1 MITKRIRR
9 RTRKHKIKCVTMPPQ
24 GGEEF
29 NSKIRYV
36 LTELSKYSNT
46 NFSEELVLEVL
57 RMAALLTTLQGCD
70 SFGSMSSAIYLF
82 ISKYFNGSHVTAVAQ
97 YLEELFVTPQDGE
110 EEPVDTAKS
119 FEWLELIR
127 NVKDNWSL
135 VKGNKLFSHFS
146 KLLGLIV
153 TMGLCEASSLTFSIK
168 EYKVWEPDLKHMH
181 GTAMDVVDAALT
193 TVIFFV
199 ETLSLCYQ
207 EQSLKPLLV
216 NDKAAAELD
225 EEYANIVS
233 WFDLVKNGNL
243 EIVTK
248 ISEAEFDR
256 RLEALCT
263 KLRNLMATRT
273 SFEKKLI
280 QDKFM
285 KLLRIKND
293 YITMKISSGVRKA
306 PFCVELFGESS
317 QGKTTIGEQL
327 IEAMLTSAGLP
338 TGKEY
343 QASYNASDKFMSN
356 WTSDKLVLLVDDMA
370 NDKSN
375 FVERPPTRIIID
387 VCNNTPFYANMADVD
402 SKGKVFVEP
411 SLLFVTTNVQD
422 LDARVYS
429 NCPYSV
435 QRRMHAVITV
445 EAKKE
450 FQYVV
455 DGVAQGIDP
464 GKVQEYYA
472 TLDREPTFDDIW
484 NLTVSKAKKPEKLS
498 DAAPYIPITWR
509 GKIMKDVSFRFV
521 LQYLIESYQNHIA
534 AQEGILR
541 RMRNRQTNIKL
552 CGCEV
557 LNSKGEKTTCKQ
569 IQGYCDIHE
578 NKTLLEKVKDYCMPV
593 SVPKVVEVESDS
605 ESDSDS
611 CETSDPDPTIITDS
625 PIIVCSNCRK
635 VKCVCTEYDVK
646 CNLIKYPRD
655 WQCSNRSCRLTHKT
669 YNDAIL
675 CPNRL
680 TFKCNKEICYRIHY
694 SGTCASN
701 CDKYNDEPY
710 MVCSVCREFNCE
722 CDEYDEDFEGP
733 QPARIWQCIHPNCE
747 IHHKTRDKALACSKR
762 KPQEKIEPHY
772 GEEILESL
780 TKSTEIVSNRIKTDI
795 SSTGK
800 LVEGATTI
808 CLMSGARMFA
818 KHFDWISMVP
828 SHWLQSKTLCNMFM
842 ACDYKRLRKNYMVY
856 SALLWSTLA
865 GSMYLC
871 NKHTHYNRFSILS
884 SASTFTVVLG
894 IGCQRNMANVVSR
907 QYRRELVDRNTIAP
921 MLKEL
926 RDKHVSGFCAA
937 AAIVGGL
944 YTIAKVYRLWRSM
957 GMQGSLEPL
966 TQEEV
971 DKRDKETN
979 VWTSVSAR
987 PLPIEPA
994 AANTTSEQL
1003 VGLVKKNLVY
1013 GTVVTKDKK
1022 LRCNGLYLSSNVVL
1036 VPNHYFTQDVLDVT
1050 FRKKNPEDSG
1060 GKFAVRLSKQQS
1072 WLIPGSD
1079 LRYCYSS
1086 SGGSFKDISKY
1097 LTDGDIGKHDFH
1109 MLWRDIEGKV
1119 IEAEGLAEP
1128 KEKVSNGVAEF
1139 EGFMYTS
1146 LTMNTF
1152 KGLCGAVCI
1161 TKKKALISS
1170 IHLGGYENKPIGCS
1184 GRLFKKHYTEAL
1196 EHLRSLEGVIISG
1209 SAEQFEA
1216 QVLGVN
1222 IIKPDAPLHPKSPL
1236 NYMPKDSQV
1245 EYYGS
1250 CPGMTTFKSDVK
1262 PTLISEHVTDVT
1274 GEPNI
1279 YGPPV
1284 QHPQYF
1290 GWQNALSNFAVPA
1303 LPFMP
1308 DVLEIAIKD
1317 YKSDLIPIFQSN
1329 LWKTSRP
1336 LTDHENLCGIPGKK
1350 FMDSIKLS
1358 TSIGFPLS
1366 GPKRNF
1372 VTQLEPTEDKPNN
1385 LILDD
1390 VIMEE
1395 INRCLECYKR
1405 GERAYPV
1412 AKACKKDEILSKP
1425 KCRIFYGNSISLTY
1439 LVRKYFL
1446 PILRVLQM
1454 NPIKAE
1460 CAVGINSHGPEW
1472 DQLHKHI
1479 YKFGADRLM
1488 GGDYGKYDQKLP
1500 SQVIFAALRILI
1512 DFARECEYSEED
1524 IRVMEA
1530 MTGDIVYA
1538 VIAFNGDLIGLT
1550 EGTHISGNS
1559 LTVIINGICGSLNL
1573 RCYFYTENRPEIFE
1587 DRIPFREVVALVTY
1601 GDDNIGSVSDKCNNF
1616 TIKGASEFL
1625 GKHGQ
1630 VYTMP
1635 DKESELTDFLPSED
1649 FEFLKRKS
1657 VYHKDLGLHL
1667 GALIDK
1673 SCFKMLHCY
1682 LRSRN
1687 SPLTE
1692 ELACAQNID
1701 TALREWFNHGPELY
1715 EQRRIQMVEIA
1726 QRASITHLC
1735 TELEHTY
1742 ADKVAMWREKYT
1754 ES

>member
-1 MITKRIRR
+1 
-9 RTRKHKIKCVTMPPQ
+9 MPPQ
-24 GGEEF
+24 SGEEF
-29 NSKIRYV
+29 ISKVRNV
-36 LTELSKYSNT
+36 FSQLSKYTNT
-46 NFSEELVLEVL
+46 TFSEDLVLEVIRL
-57 RMAALLTTLQGCD
+57 AALVTLLQDCD
-70 SFGSMSSAIYLF
+70 SFKRMSSAICLH
-82 ISKYFNGSHVTAVAQ
+82 ISKYFNGAHVTAVSH
-97 YLEELFVTPQDGE
+97 YLEELFITPQDGDE
-110 EEPVDTAKS
+110 DDTVKS
-119 FEWLELIR
+119 FEWIELIR

-146 KLLGLIV
+146 KLLGLVV

-168 EYKVWEPDLKHMH
+168 EYKVWEPDLRHMH
-181 GTAMDVVDAALT
+181 GTAMDVIDAALT

-225 EEYANIVS
+225 EEYANLVS

-243 EIVTK
+243 AIITK
-248 ISEAEFDR
+248 VSEAEFDR

-273 SFEKKLI
+273 SFEKKLV

-293 YITMKISSGVRKA
+293 YITMKICSGVRKA

-327 IEAMLTSAGLP
+327 IEAMLTSASLP
-338 TGKEY
+338 TSKEY

-387 VCNNTPFYANMADVD
+387 VCNNTPFYANMADVE

-450 FQYVV
+450 FQYIV

-464 GKVQEYYA
+464 GKVQEYYS

-509 GKIMKDVSFRFV
+509 GKVMKNVSFRFV

-541 RMRNRQTNIKL
+541 RMRRRQTTIKL

-557 LNSKGEKTTCKQ
+557 IDSMGKKQPCKQ

-578 NKTLLEKVKDYCMPV
+578 TKTLIDKVKDFCMPTSMPKLVEVDSDTDSDEDSDTIIGRTGPV
-593 SVPKVVEVESDS
+593 SVCSMCHNR
-605 ESDSDS
+605 S
-611 CETSDPDPTIITDS
+611 CT
-625 PIIVCSNCRK
+625 CQ
-635 VKCVCTEYDVK
+635 EYDIN
-646 CNLIKYPRD
+646 CNLITYPRD
-655 WQCSNRSCRLTHKT
+655 WFCSDNCRCVHK
-669 YNDAIL
+669 NFDDAIF
-675 CPNRL
+675 CPNRHP
-680 TFKCNKEICYRIHY
+680 KD
-694 SGTCASN
+694 AV
-701 CDKYNDEPY
+701 DEN
-710 MVCSVCREFNCE
+710 V
-722 CDEYDEDFEGP
+722 
-733 QPARIWQCIHPNCE
+733 
-747 IHHKTRDKALACSKR
+747 
-762 KPQEKIEPHY
+762 EPHY
-772 GEEILESL
+772 GEEILDSL
-780 TKSTEIVSNRIKTDI
+780 TKSTEIVTERICTDVSN
-795 SSTGK
+795 TGK
-800 LVEGATTI
+800 LVEGATTVA
-808 CLMSGARMFA
+808 LMGGARMFA
-818 KHFDWISMVP
+818 KHFDWVSMIP
-828 SHWLQSKTLCNMFM
+828 SQWLQSRTLCNMFM
-842 ACDYKRLRKNYMVY
+842 ACDYKRLRKNYIVY

-871 NKHTHYNRFSILS
+871 NKHTHHNRFPILS

-921 MLKEL
+921 ILKDM
-926 RDKHVSGFCAA
+926 RDKHVSSFCAA

-957 GMQGSLEPL
+957 GIQGSLEPL

-971 DKRDKETN
+971 DKRDGEVN
-979 VWTSVSAR
+979 VWTNVSAR

-994 AANTTSEQL
+994 AANTTSSQL

-1013 GTVVTKDKK
+1013 GTVVAKDKK
-1022 LRCNGLYLSSNVVL
+1022 LRCNGLYLSSNIVL
-1036 VPNHYFTQDVLDVT
+1036 IPNHYFTQDVLDVT
-1050 FRKKNPEDSG
+1050 FRKKNPDDSG

-1072 WLIPGSD
+1072 WLVPNSD

-1086 SGGSFKDISKY
+1086 SGGSFKDLSKY
-1097 LTDGDIGKHDFH
+1097 LTDGDIGVHDFH
-1109 MLWRDIEGKV
+1109 MLWRDIEGKI

-1128 KEKVSNGVAEF
+1128 KDRVSNGVAEF
-1139 EGFMYTS
+1139 EGFMYNS

-1152 KGLCGAVCI
+1152 RGLCGAVCV
-1161 TKKKALISS
+1161 TKKKAIITS

-1184 GRLFKKHYTEAL
+1184 GRLFKKHYMEAL
-1196 EHLRSLEGVIISG
+1196 THLRSMEGVILSG

-1222 IIKPDAPLHPKSPL
+1222 IIKPGAPLHPKSPL

-1290 GWQNALSNFAVPA
+1290 GWQAALSNFAVPA

-1308 DVLEIAIKD
+1308 DVLEIAIRD
-1317 YKSDLIPIFQSN
+1317 YKSELIPIFQSD
-1329 LWKTSRP
+1329 LWRTSRP

-1366 GPKRNF
+1366 GPKRNYI
-1372 VTQLEPTEDKPNN
+1372 TQLESTEDKPNN
-1385 LILDD
+1385 LVLDD

-1395 INRCLECYKR
+1395 ISRCLECYKR

-1454 NPIKAE
+1454 NPIKSE

-1512 DFARECEYSEED
+1512 DFARECDYAEED

-1573 RCYFYTENRPEIFE
+1573 RCYFYTENRPASFE

-1601 GDDNIGSVSDKCNNF
+1601 GDDNIGSVSNKCNNF

-1630 VYTMP
+1630 IYTMP

-1657 VYHKDLGLHL
+1657 VYHEDLGLHL

-1682 LRSRN
+1682 LRNKN

-1715 EQRRIQMVEIA
+1715 EERRIQMVEVA
-1726 QRASITHLC
+1726 RRANITHLC
-1735 TELEHTY
+1735 TELEHKY
-1742 ADKVAMWREKYT
+1742 VDKVALWREKYT